1 MVFFFYAKMTREQ
14 FEFVMRCI
22 EDQDMHRFYTWSVW
36 KRKRAEALQLFRY
49 ECQDCKA
56 RGRYTRAT
64 HVHHVRHLKDYPQ
77 YALDLFVTDAMG
89 QRQVQLLPLCEV
101 CHDRR
106 HPERLKGH
114 QPKKFLTE
122 ERW

>member
-1 MVFFFYAKMTREQ
+1 
-14 FEFVMRCI
+14 MRCI
-22 EDQDMHRFYTWSVW
+22 EEQDMHRFYTWAAW
-36 KRKRAEALQLFRY
+36 KRKRAEALELFRY

-77 YALDLFVTDAMG
+77 YALDVFVTDAAG
-89 QRQVQLLPLCEV
+89 KKQVQLLPLCEA

-114 QPKKFLTE
+114 QPKNFLTK